1 MSVKEM
7 IKKYKWTMLIGSIVI
22 LSPILFGLLF
32 WDQLPQEMATHFG
45 ETNTPNGWSSKPVA
59 VFGLPVFLLI
69 TQWFCL
75 IIMAA
80 DPRKKNIGEKMIRI
94 FLWVIPVVSVDVAIS
109 IYGIALGKNIDI
121 GMQTNVLIG
130 ILFIVLGNYLH
141 KVKQNYSIGLKLP
154 WTLNDE
160 ENWNRTHRFGAW
172 VFIIA
177 GIAMCVN
184 GYFKSSAILGVIIA
198 ATIAAPVIYSYL
210 LYRKELK

>member
-1 MSVKEM
+1 
-7 IKKYKWTMLIGSIVI
+7 MLIGSIVI
-22 LSPILFGLLF
+22 LSPILFGMIF

-45 ETNTPNGWSSKPVA
+45 EANVPNGWSSKPVA

-69 TQWFCL
+69 TQWLCL

-80 DPRKKNIGEKMIRI
+80 DPRKKNIGEKLIRI
-94 FLWVIPVVSVDVAIS
+94 FLWVIPIVSVDVAVS
-109 IYGIALGKNIDI
+109 VYGIALGKNIDI
-121 GMQTNVLIG
+121 GMQTNVMIG

-141 KVKQNYSIGLKLP
+141 KVKQNYSVGLKLP
-154 WTLNDE
+154 WTLNNE

-184 GYFKSSAILGVIIA
+184 GYFKSDVALGIIVIL
-198 ATIAAPVIYSYL
+198 TIAAPVVYSYM
-210 LYRKELK
+210 LYLKEVK